1 MGRRV
6 VCSQMTELLVF
17 SLFGCVYIY
26 IYICFCFCFFFPEVD
41 TTAASLFWVWFFYY
55 LMGCF
60 FWGGGLT
67 GVLVLNVIV
76 FIFFI
81 GHDFLFSINLG
92 DCFF

>member
-1 MGRRV
+1 
-6 VCSQMTELLVF
+6 
-17 SLFGCVYIY
+17 
-26 IYICFCFCFFFPEVD
+26 
-41 TTAASLFWVWFFYY
+41 
-55 LMGCF
+55 MGCF
-60 FWGGGLT
+60 FFLGGGGCLT